1 MSGTPVDTV
10 QARLA
15 SAVADRYRIERELGS
30 GGMAT
35 VYLAH
40 DIRHD
45 RDVAMK
51 VLHPELGAALGGERF
66 LSEIKTTARL
76 QHPHILPLLDS
87 GEADGLLFY
96 VMPFI
101 QGETLRTRLER
112 ERQLPI
118 HDAVRIAREVAD
130 ALHAAHAIGIIH
142 RDIKPENVLLQGG
155 HALVA
160 DFGIALAV
168 HHAGGHRM
176 TQTGLSLGTPQYM
189 SPEQAMGEKT
199 VDARSD
205 VYSLGAITFEMLSG
219 EPPFTGGTV
228 QAIVAKLM
236 ADPARPLRQ
245 LRKSVPEHVEAAVQS
260 ALEKLPADRLPT
272 AAAFAEAIGDQSFTA
287 PSPAVKGRT
296 RRRAAK
302 FMLRP
307 WWIASIALN
316 ALLLVAAVVL
326 WQRKP
331 PQPTS
336 RQQVT
341 LWQRNILDPLGPGAP
356 IVATQAAIAP
366 DGSSIVFTDSV
377 AGGFQL
383 FRKDRDAAA
392 AIPIAGTEG
401 GVSPFF
407 SPDGQW
413 IGYITIDGRVR
424 KVPVG
429 GGGSMTL
436 SEEAAAEYKSGT
448 WLDDGTIVYA
458 DMRGGLSRVPAD
470 GGASVRIPVPERAG
484 QPVTLSAL
492 PGSRGFIVSACSG
505 NCSAS
510 TNAYVFD
517 FKADSVRLLVS
528 GAAGAWYSATGH
540 LLYTNRDGGLYA
552 SGFDARSLELRPGA
566 VPVLEGVQ
574 PTRFTV
580 SASGTILYSAESTRA
595 PSELKWVT
603 RDGRAEPVD
612 STWQGFFEYPAIS
625 PDGSAIAVSLREKTT
640 DLWVRRTD
648 GTRQKIIAGGVSNW
662 RSSWMPDGKS
672 IAFTSIRNPQDPHDV
687 AAYVARTDQSAR
699 AELLFDAQFG
709 IWEVEVSRDG
719 EWLVVRMDE
728 LNLDSNVRARRLR
741 GDTTLLPLLM
751 DSTADAISVSLS
763 PDTRW
768 LAYASNET
776 GQRYEVYV
784 ASFPDMA
791 VKVQASNGGGVEPRW
806 SRDGRELFFVSG
818 GQLMSVQV
826 PAGPAFNPGNPR
838 PLFPVAGY
846 RRARNRQQY
855 DVGPDGRFVMIREGA
870 AERANAV
877 YVENWFTEL
886 LAKVT
891 PRK

>member
-1 MSGTPVDTV
+1 MSATPGDTV
-10 QARLA
+10 QERLA
-15 SAVADRYRIERELGS
+15 VALADRYRIEREIGS

-45 RDVAMK
+45 RDVAIK

-96 VMPFI
+96 VMPFVH
-101 QGETLRTRLER
+101 GETLRTRLDR

-130 ALHAAHAIGIIH
+130 ALHAAHSIGIIH

-205 VYSLGAITFEMLSG
+205 VYSLGAVTFEMLSG

-236 ADPARPLRQ
+236 ADPARPLTE
-245 LRKSVPEHVEAAVQS
+245 LRRSVPRHVEAAVQS

-272 AAAFAEAIGDQSFTA
+272 AAAFAEAIADDGFSA
-287 PSPAVKGRT
+287 PRPAVKGRT

-302 FMLRP
+302 VLLRP
-307 WWIASIALN
+307 LWIASIALN

-331 PQPTS
+331 PQTTS

-341 LWQRNILDPLGPGAP
+341 LWQRNILDPLAPGAS

-366 DGSSIVFTDSV
+366 DGSSIVFSDSV
-377 AGGFQL
+377 AGGVQL
-383 FRKDRDAAA
+383 LRKDRNAAVA
-392 AIPIAGTEG
+392 TSIAGTEG

-407 SPDGQW
+407 SPDGRW
-413 IGYITIDGRVR
+413 IGYITIDGRLR
-424 KVPVG
+424 KVPVS

-436 SEEAAAEYKSGT
+436 SEEAAPEYKAAT

-458 DMRGGLSRVPAD
+458 DSRGGLSRAPAD
-470 GGASVRIPVPERAG
+470 GGQSVRVPVAERVG
-484 QPVTLSAL
+484 QAITLWPL
-492 PGSRGFIVSACSG
+492 PGSRGFIVSACAG

-510 TNAYVFD
+510 TNTYVYD
-517 FKADSVRLLVS
+517 FKADSARLLVS
-528 GAAGAWYSATGH
+528 GAAGAWYSPTGH
-540 LLYTNRDGGLYA
+540 LLYTSREGGLYA
-552 SGFDARSLELRPGA
+552 SRFDARSLELQAGA
-566 VPVLEGVQ
+566 VPVLDGVQ

-580 SASGTILYSAESTRA
+580 SASGTILYSVEASTRA
-595 PSELKWVT
+595 PSELLWVT

-612 STWQGFFEYPAIS
+612 STWSGFFEYPAIS

-640 DLWVRRTD
+640 ELWIRRTD

-662 RSSWMPDGKS
+662 RPSWMPDGKS
-672 IAFTSIRNPQDPHDV
+672 IAFTSIRNPEDPHDV
-687 AAYVARTDQSAR
+687 AVYTARTDRSAR
-699 AELLFDAQFG
+699 AEVLADARFG
-709 IWEVEVSRDG
+709 IWEAELSRDG
-719 EWLVVRMDE
+719 EWLVMRFDE
-728 LNLDSNVRARRLR
+728 ENFNGNVRARRLR
-741 GDTTLLPLLM
+741 GDTTLLPLLV
-751 DSTADAISVSLS
+751 DPATELSVSLS

-768 LAYASNET
+768 LAYTSNES
-776 GQRYEVYV
+776 GQRFEVYV

-791 VKVQASNGGGVEPRW
+791 LKVLASSGGGAEPRW

-818 GQLMSVQV
+818 GRLMSVQA
-826 PAGPAFNPGNPR
+826 PPGPTFNPGNPR
-838 PLFPVAGY
+838 PLFSIAGY
-846 RRARNRQQY
+846 RRARNRPQY
-855 DVGPDGRFVMIREGA
+855 DVGPDGRFLMIKEGA
-870 AERANAV
+870 ASAPSAV

-891 PRK
+891 PRN